1 MGLKDEAIRKNI
13 EEILEIEEN
22 SRIATNVY
30 KMVLKGNTDTLTNP
44 GQFINI
50 KIPGFYLR
58 RPISVCDYEP
68 GRLTIIYKV
77 VGNGTDAMTA
87 MKPGDRLNAL
97 MGLGNGFDV
106 SMAGDSPLLVGGG
119 VGTPPMYGLA
129 KKLAEMGKKVNV
141 IIGFNTADEVFYK
154 DEFEAITDKNG
165 NKCVNLYVATVDG
178 SVGTKGFVTNCVD
191 LVGDISHYYACGAI
205 PMLKALNK
213 KLTEAS
219 KEGKYKVSNVGQLS
233 YEERM
238 GCGFGACVGCS
249 IKTKSGNKRVC
260 KDGPIFLSTDVEV
273 E

>member
-1 MGLKDEAIRKNI
+1 M
-13 EEILEIEEN
+13 
-22 SRIATNVY
+22 
-30 KMVLKGNTDTLTNP
+30 
-44 GQFINI
+44 
-50 KIPGFYLR
+50 
-58 RPISVCDYEP
+58 CDYEP